1 MYDPNSTTGSNSI
14 FNVSNALDEPP
25 RLSAPEQMCLIINII
40 LNIITCPF
48 TVLLNALVIIA
59 VKTRPTLQSYANILL
74 ACLAATDA
82 VSGVLAQPSFILYMM
97 LLLLGTGADQS
108 TKLEVHLSHNS
119 ALRVVL
125 VCSSLHLILV
135 TYERV
140 IAIKFTM
147 YYPIFVT
154 RQKLKIAVGTFW
166 FLSISS
172 EVLKHAMDNPLYSNV
187 IAVVALIS
195 CVVFVSISYV
205 LLYQETR
212 RHQRRMKTEQVPQGE
227 VKRFAK
233 ESKALQTTVFVVG
246 AVLMCFFPIFILILL
261 VILWSGPAVIAA
273 SWFFVLT
280 PFVRTFSMFNSF
292 LNPLIYCLRQREMR
306 KFVLRFPKSI
316 QVVQPADIGEI

>member
-25 RLSAPEQMCLIINII
+25 RLSAQEQVCLIINII

-48 TVLLNALVIIA
+48 TVLLNAAVIIA

-97 LLLLGTGADQS
+97 LLLLGVGGKSAVD
-108 TKLEVHLSHNS
+108 EVHLSHNS
-119 ALRVVL
+119 ALRAVL

-154 RQKLKIAVGTFW
+154 TQKLKVAVIAFW
-166 FLSISS
+166 LVSIFS
-172 EVLKHAMDNPLYSNV
+172 ELVNHATEDPLFANV
-187 IAVVALIS
+187 ITALALIF
-195 CVVFVSISYV
+195 CVVFVSISYL
-205 LLYQETR
+205 LLYKETLRLR
-212 RHQRRMKTEQVPQGE
+212 RKMKTEQIPQEE
-227 VKRFAK
+227 VERFAK
-233 ESKALQTTVFVVG
+233 ENKALKTTVLVVG
-246 AVLMCFFPIFILILL
+246 TVLLCFIPVFMHLLL
-261 VILWSGPAVIAA
+261 VLLWSGNVVYQA
-273 SWFFVLT
+273 SL
-280 PFVRTFSMFNSF
+280 PGN
-292 LNPLIYCLRQREMR
+292 
-306 KFVLRFPKSI
+306 
-316 QVVQPADIGEI
+316 

>member
-14 FNVSNALDEPP
+14 FNVSNALDVSP
-25 RLSAPEQMCLIINII
+25 RLSAQEQMCLIINII
-40 LNIITCPF
+40 INIITCPF

-97 LLLLGTGADQS
+97 LLLLGVGGKSAEDAAQS
-108 TKLEVHLSHNS
+108 FHYSS
-119 ALRVVL
+119 IRAVL

-147 YYPIFVT
+147 YYPVFVT
-154 RQKLKIAVGTFW
+154 RQTLKIAVCSFW
-166 FLSISS
+166 FLSVIS
-172 EVLKHAMDNPLYSNV
+172 EVIRHATVVPLLTNV
-187 IAVVALIS
+187 IAAVALIS

-212 RHQRRMKTEQVPQGE
+212 RHQRKMKTEQIPQE
-227 VKRFAK
+227 DVERFAR
-233 ESKALQTTVFVVG
+233 ENKALKTTVFVVG
-246 AVLMCFFPIFILILL
+246 SVLICFSLC
-261 VILWSGPAVIAA
+261 S
-273 SWFFVLT
+273 
-280 PFVRTFSMFNSF
+280 
-292 LNPLIYCLRQREMR
+292 
-306 KFVLRFPKSI
+306 
-316 QVVQPADIGEI
+316 

>member
-1 MYDPNSTTGSNSI
+1 MYDPDSTTCSNLT
-14 FNVSNALDEPP
+14 FNVSNTLDEPP
-25 RLSAPEQMCLIINII
+25 RLSAPEQMCLIANVIVNIV
-40 LNIITCPF
+40 TCPF

-97 LLLLGTGADQS
+97 LLLLGLGG
-108 TKLEVHLSHNS
+108 KS
-119 ALRVVL
+119 AEDAAQNFHFSSIRAML

-147 YYPIFVT
+147 YYPVFIT
-154 RQKLKIAVGTFW
+154 RQKLKIAVGAFW

-172 EVLKHAMDNPLYSNV
+172 EVLKHAIDESLYSNV

-195 CVVFVSISYV
+195 CVVFVSISYF
-205 LLYQETR
+205 LLYQDTR
-212 RHQRRMKTEQVPQGE
+212 RHQRKMKTEQIPQGE
-227 VKRFAK
+227 VERFAK
-233 ESKALQTTVFVVG
+233 ENKALQTTVLVVG
-246 AVLMCFFPIFILILL
+246 AVLICFFPIFILILL
-261 VILWSGPAVIAA
+261 VILLSGPAVVGA

-280 PFVRTFSMFNSF
+280 PFVRTFSMLNSL
-292 LNPLIYCLRQREMR
+292 LNPLIYCLRQREIR
-306 KFVLRFPKSI
+306 KFILRFPKSI
-316 QVVQPADIGEI
+316 RVVQPADIGEI

>member
-1 MYDPNSTTGSNSI
+1 MYVENSTSGSNST
-14 FNVSNALDEPP
+14 FMFSNNTLDEPAS
-25 RLSAPEQMCLIINII
+25 RLSTQAQISLIINII
-40 LNIITCPF
+40 INIITCPF

-97 LLLLGTGADQS
+97 LLLLGVGGKSAVD
-108 TKLEVHLSHNS
+108 EVHLSHNS
-119 ALRVVL
+119 ALRAVL

-154 RQKLKIAVGTFW
+154 AQKLKVAVIAFW
-166 FLSISS
+166 IFSISS
-172 EVLKHAMDNPLYSNV
+172 ELVKHATEDPLFSNV
-187 IAVVALIS
+187 TTALALIF
-195 CVVFVSISYV
+195 CVVFVSISYL
-205 LLYQETR
+205 LLYKETLRLR
-212 RHQRRMKTEQVPQGE
+212 RKMKTEQIPQEE

-233 ESKALQTTVFVVG
+233 ENKALKTTVLVVG
-246 AVLMCFFPIFILILL
+246 TVLLCFIPLLMHLLL
-261 VILWSGPAVIAA
+261 VLLWSGNVVYQA
-273 SWFFVLT
+273 SLYNVLT
-280 PFVRTFSMFNSF
+280 PVSRTFSMFNSF

-306 KFVLRFPKSI
+306 KFVLRFPKVI
-316 QVVQPADIGEI
+316 QVVQPVEN

>member
-14 FNVSNALDEPP
+14 FNVSNALDVPP
-25 RLSAPEQMCLIINII
+25 RLSAQEQMCLIINII

-97 LLLLGTGADQS
+97 LLLLGVGGKSAEDAAQS
-108 TKLEVHLSHNS
+108 FHYSS
-119 ALRVVL
+119 IRAVL

-147 YYPIFVT
+147 YYPVFVT
-154 RQKLKIAVGTFW
+154 RQTLKIAVCSFW
-166 FLSISS
+166 FLSVIS
-172 EVLKHAMDNPLYSNV
+172 EVIRHATVVPLLTNV
-187 IAVVALIS
+187 IAAVALIS

-212 RHQRRMKTEQVPQGE
+212 RH
-227 VKRFAK
+227 
-233 ESKALQTTVFVVG
+233 
-246 AVLMCFFPIFILILL
+246 
-261 VILWSGPAVIAA
+261 
-273 SWFFVLT
+273 
-280 PFVRTFSMFNSF
+280 
-292 LNPLIYCLRQREMR
+292 
-306 KFVLRFPKSI
+306 
-316 QVVQPADIGEI
+316 

>member
-1 MYDPNSTTGSNSI
+1 M
-14 FNVSNALDEPP
+14 
-25 RLSAPEQMCLIINII
+25 
-40 LNIITCPF
+40 
-48 TVLLNALVIIA
+48 IIA
-59 VKTRPTLQSYANILL
+59 VKTRPTLQSNANILL

-97 LLLLGTGADQS
+97 LLLLGVGG
-108 TKLEVHLSHNS
+108 KS
-119 ALRVVL
+119 AEDAAQNFHFSSIRAVL

-154 RQKLKIAVGTFW
+154 RKKLKIAVGTFW

-172 EVLKHAMDNPLYSNV
+172 EVLKHAIDNPLCSNV
-187 IAVVALIS
+187 MAVVALIS
-195 CVVFVSISYV
+195 CVVFVSISYF

-212 RHQRRMKTEQVPQGE
+212 RHQRKMKTEQIPQGE

-233 ESKALQTTVFVVG
+233 ENKALKTTVFVVG
-246 AVLMCFFPIFILILL
+246 AVLICFFPMFILILL
-261 VILWSGPAVIAA
+261 VILWSGPAVIGA

-280 PFVRTFSMFNSF
+280 PFVRTLSMFNSF

>member
-1 MYDPNSTTGSNSI
+1 MYDPNSTTASNSI
-14 FNVSNALDEPP
+14 FNVSNALDEPA
-25 RLSAPEQMCLIINII
+25 RLSAQEQMCLIINII

-97 LLLLGTGADQS
+97 LLLLGVGGKSAVD
-108 TKLEVHLSHNS
+108 EVHLFHNS
-119 ALRVVL
+119 ALRAVL

-166 FLSISS
+166 VLSLSS
-172 EVLKHAMDNPLYSNV
+172 EVLKHAIDNPLYSNV

-195 CVVFVSISYV
+195 CVVFVSISYF

-212 RHQRRMKTEQVPQGE
+212 RHQRKMKTEQIPQGE

-233 ESKALQTTVFVVG
+233 ENKALKTTVFVVG
-246 AVLMCFFPIFILILL
+246 AVLMCFFPMFILILL
-261 VILWSGPAVIAA
+261 VILWSGPAVIGA

-280 PFVRTFSMFNSF
+280 PFVRTLSMFNSF

>member
-1 MYDPNSTTGSNSI
+1 MYVENSTSGSNST
-14 FNVSNALDEPP
+14 FMFSNNTLDEPAS
-25 RLSAPEQMCLIINII
+25 RLSTQAQISLIINII
-40 LNIITCPF
+40 INIITCPF

-97 LLLLGTGADQS
+97 LLLFGTAADQS

-140 IAIKFTM
+140 IAIKLTM

-154 RQKLKIAVGTFW
+154 AQKLKVAVIAFW
-166 FLSISS
+166 IFSISS
-172 EVLKHAMDNPLYSNV
+172 ELVKHATEDPLFSNV
-187 IAVVALIS
+187 TTALALIF
-195 CVVFVSISYV
+195 CVVFVSISYL
-205 LLYQETR
+205 LLYKETLRLR
-212 RHQRRMKTEQVPQGE
+212 RKMKTEQIPQE
-227 VKRFAK
+227 EMERIAK
-233 ESKALQTTVFVVG
+233 ENKALKTTVLVVG
-246 AVLMCFFPIFILILL
+246 AVLLCFIPLL
-261 VILWSGPAVIAA
+261 MHLLFVLLWSGNVVYQA
-273 SWFFVLT
+273 SLYNVLT
-280 PFVRTFSMFNSF
+280 PVSRTFSMFNSF

-306 KFVLRFPKSI
+306 KFVLRFPKAI
-316 QVVQPADIGEI
+316 QVVQPVEN

>member
-1 MYDPNSTTGSNSI
+1 
-14 FNVSNALDEPP
+14 
-25 RLSAPEQMCLIINII
+25 MCLIINII

-97 LLLLGTGADQS
+97 LLLFGTAADQS

-119 ALRVVL
+119 ALRAVL
-125 VCSSLHLILV
+125 VSSSLHLILV

-147 YYPIFVT
+147 YYPVFVT
-154 RQKLKIAVGTFW
+154 RQTLKITVCSFW
-166 FLSISS
+166 FLSVIS
-172 EVLKHAMDNPLYSNV
+172 EVIRHATVVPLLTNV
-187 IAVVALIS
+187 IAAVALIS

-212 RHQRRMKTEQVPQGE
+212 RHQRKMKTEQIPQE
-227 VKRFAK
+227 DVERFAK
-233 ESKALQTTVFVVG
+233 ENKALQTTMFVVG
-246 AVLMCFFPIFILILL
+246 SVLICFFPVFIVFLL
-261 VILWSGPAVIAA
+261 VFLWSGRAVVQA
-273 SWFFVLT
+273 SWFYVLT

-306 KFVLRFPKSI
+306 KFVLRFPKTL
-316 QVVQPADIGEI
+316 QVVRPADN

>member
-1 MYDPNSTTGSNSI
+1 MYEPNSTTGSNSI
-14 FNVSNALDEPP
+14 FNVSNALDEPR
-25 RLSAPEQMCLIINII
+25 RLNAHEQMCLIINII

-97 LLLLGTGADQS
+97 LLVLGVGG
-108 TKLEVHLSHNS
+108 KS
-119 ALRVVL
+119 AEDAAQNFHFSSIRVVL

-154 RQKLKIAVGTFW
+154 RQKLKIAVGAFW

-172 EVLKHAMDNPLYSNV
+172 EVLKHAIDNPLYSNV
-187 IAVVALIS
+187 IAVMALIS
-195 CVVFVSISYV
+195 CVVFVSISYF

-212 RHQRRMKTEQVPQGE
+212 RHQRKMKTEQIPQGE

-233 ESKALQTTVFVVG
+233 ENKALQTTVFLVG
-246 AVLMCFFPIFILILL
+246 AVLMCFLPIFILILL

>member
-1 MYDPNSTTGSNSI
+1 MYVPNSTTASNSI
-14 FNVSNALDEPP
+14 FNVSNALDEPS
-25 RLSAPEQMCLIINII
+25 RLSTQEQMCLIINII

-82 VSGVLAQPSFILYMM
+82 VSGVLAQPSFILYIM
-97 LLLLGTGADQS
+97 LLVLGVGG
-108 TKLEVHLSHNS
+108 KS
-119 ALRVVL
+119 AENAAQNFHFSSIRAVL

-172 EVLKHAMDNPLYSNV
+172 EVLKHAIDNPLCSNV

-195 CVVFVSISYV
+195 CVVFVSISYF

-212 RHQRRMKTEQVPQGE
+212 RHQRKMKTEQIPQGE

-233 ESKALQTTVFVVG
+233 ENKALKTTVFVVG
-246 AVLMCFFPIFILILL
+246 SVLMCFFPMFILILL
-261 VILWSGPAVIAA
+261 VILWSGPAVIAS

-280 PFVRTFSMFNSF
+280 PFVRTLSMFNSF

>member
-1 MYDPNSTTGSNSI
+1 MYDPNSTTASNSI
-14 FNVSNALDEPP
+14 FNVSNALDVSP
-25 RLSAPEQMCLIINII
+25 RLSAQEQVCLIINII

-97 LLLLGTGADQS
+97 LLLLGVGG
-108 TKLEVHLSHNS
+108 KS
-119 ALRVVL
+119 AENAAQNFHFSSIRAVL

-147 YYPIFVT
+147 YYPVFVT
-154 RQKLKIAVGTFW
+154 RQTLKIAVCSFW
-166 FLSISS
+166 FLSVIS
-172 EVLKHAMDNPLYSNV
+172 EVIRHATVVPLLTNV
-187 IAVVALIS
+187 IAAVALIS
-195 CVVFVSISYV
+195 CVVFVSISYF

-212 RHQRRMKTEQVPQGE
+212 RHQRKMKTEQIPQE
-227 VKRFAK
+227 DVERFAK
-233 ESKALQTTVFVVG
+233 ENKALKTTMFVVG
-246 AVLMCFFPIFILILL
+246 SVLLCFFPVFIVFLL
-261 VILWSGPAVIAA
+261 VFLWSGRAVVKA
-273 SWFFVLT
+273 SWFYVLT
-280 PFVRTFSMFNSF
+280 PFVRTFSMFNSL

-306 KFVLRFPKSI
+306 KFVLRFPKTL
-316 QVVQPADIGEI
+316 QVVRPADN

>member
-1 MYDPNSTTGSNSI
+1 MYHLNSTTGSNSI

-25 RLSAPEQMCLIINII
+25 RLSAQEQMCLIINII
-40 LNIITCPF
+40 LNIIICPF

-97 LLLLGTGADQS
+97 LLLLGVGG
-108 TKLEVHLSHNS
+108 KS
-119 ALRVVL
+119 AEDTAENFHFSSIRVVL

-154 RQKLKIAVGTFW
+154 RHKLKMAVGSFW

-195 CVVFVSISYV
+195 CVVFISISYF
-205 LLYQETR
+205 LLYQETS